1 MSLAILA
8 NSFQDLSE
16 ENEYFTVNIRSIVKL
31 VLEKNYYVD
40 CIPEIIK
47 RSTKKKTT
55 TKKIN
60 FAQNDLLQYIG
71 LTDEEY
77 ENQKKQS
84 QITLNTYEAYKKYLL
99 ESGTLLWRIKQA
111 DKQVIVM
118 NDYDSEQ
125 GDFKVWFDFYLY
137 YLINKRRFI
146 ANFLKSSAK

>member
-1 MSLAILA
+1 MKKDEYFITKGRAPRNKAMSLAILA

-60 FAQNDLLQYIG
+60 FAQNDLL
-71 LTDEEY
+71 
-77 ENQKKQS
+77 
-84 QITLNTYEAYKKYLL
+84 
-99 ESGTLLWRIKQA
+99 
-111 DKQVIVM
+111 
-118 NDYDSEQ
+118 
-125 GDFKVWFDFYLY
+125 
-137 YLINKRRFI
+137 
-146 ANFLKSSAK
+146 

>member
-1 MSLAILA
+1 MSLAISA
-8 NSFQDLSE
+8 NNFQNLSE
-16 ENEYFTVNIRSIVKL
+16 ENEYFTVNTRTRVKL
-31 VLEKNYYVD
+31 VLEKNYHVD
-40 CIPEIIK
+40 CFPEITK

-60 FAQNDLLQYIG
+60 FAQNNLLQYIG

-84 QITLNTYEAYKKYLL
+84 QIKLNTYEAYKKYLL

-118 NDYDSEQ
+118 NDYDSEL
-125 GDFKVWFDFYLY
+125 GDFKV
-137 YLINKRRFI
+137 
-146 ANFLKSSAK
+146 

>member
-1 MSLAILA
+1 MSLAVLA
-8 NSFQDLSE
+8 NNFQDLSE
-16 ENEYFTVNIRSIVKL
+16 EIEYFTVNIRTIVKL
-31 VLEKNYYVD
+31 VLEKNFHVD
-40 CIPEIIK
+40 SIPEITK

-71 LTDEEY
+71 LTNEEY

-84 QITLNTYEAYKKYLL
+84 QITLSTYEAYKKYLF
-99 ESGTLLWRIKQA
+99 ESGTLPWRIKQA

-125 GDFKVWFDFYLY
+125 GDFKV
-137 YLINKRRFI
+137 
-146 ANFLKSSAK
+146 

>member
-1 MSLAILA
+1 MLIA
-8 NSFQDLSE
+8 LS
-16 ENEYFTVNIRSIVKL
+16 
-31 VLEKNYYVD
+31 
-40 CIPEIIK
+40 K

-60 FAQNDLLQYIG
+60 FAQNNLLQYIG

-84 QITLNTYEAYKKYLL
+84 QIKLNTYEVYKKYLF
-99 ESGTLLWRIKQA
+99 ESGTLLWRIEQA

-125 GDFKVWFDFYLY
+125 GNFKV
-137 YLINKRRFI
+137 
-146 ANFLKSSAK
+146 